1 VLDSPGI
8 LPPSLPDQQA
18 ASLLAI
24 CDDIGAAAYDPEQV
38 AAYFVD
44 QLLQVQPQAQALLQQ
59 RYGWPDP
66 IPPGSV
72 AVQDLAERRY
82 RGDAERAARQI
93 LNDYRKGWLGPL
105 ALQLPLAASPPARG

>member
-1 VLDSPGI
+1 MTSA
-8 LPPSLPDQQA
+8 PPPTTPS
-18 ASLLAI
+18 S
-24 CDDIGAAAYDPEQV
+24 V

-72 AVQDLAERRY
+72 AVQELAQSGGTEAMPSERQ
-82 RGDAERAARQI
+82 G
-93 LNDYRKGWLGPL
+93 K
-105 ALQLPLAASPPARG
+105 SSTTTARGG